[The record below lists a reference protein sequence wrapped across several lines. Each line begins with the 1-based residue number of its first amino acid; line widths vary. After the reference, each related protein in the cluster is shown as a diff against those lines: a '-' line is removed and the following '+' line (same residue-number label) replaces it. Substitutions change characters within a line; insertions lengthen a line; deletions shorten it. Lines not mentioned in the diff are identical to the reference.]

1 MGVDPATSP
10 GYPVEVKWRDRPV
23 RAWVPAPLR
32 DRPIHLSVAAVRAAE
47 RACSALR
54 LADARLPDAWEP
66 LARVL
71 LRIEGLASSEIE
83 GLNQSVESV
92 MIATHTGAGGVAGWV
107 ADNLAVIDTALGAAH
122 QSLTV
127 ERLHAWHRQ
136 LMRHGKLPEPMIGA
150 FRPALGWVGGSTPM
164 EAAYVP
170 PPPSEIP
177 RLIDDLISFDNDLRS
192 DLDPVSHA
200 AVVHAQ
206 FEAIHPYGDGNG
218 RLGRVLISRILRRRG
233 LAGRSTVPISMA
245 IAHDPGGYLTGLRLF
260 QQGRLDPWIKWFA
273 GIVGHAAV
281 TTNEI
286 IDQVATRLA
295 RWEEA
300 ISDLRSD
307 HSARRLLPLLAGHPV
322 THAGEV
328 AEMLGVSERTA
339 RTTLQTLAEHG
350 VLSPIDVPSTTPGRR
365 RNWFAARQLLNLW
378 QD

>member
-1 MGVDPATSP
+1 ME
-10 GYPVEVKWRDRPV
+10 VEWRGRPV
-23 RAWVPAPLR
+23 RAWIPAPLR

-47 RACSALR
+47 RACAALR

-66 LARVL
+66 LARVM
-71 LRIEGLASSEIE
+71 LRNEGMSSSEIE
-83 GLNQSVESV
+83 GLNESVESV
-92 MIATHTGAGGVAGWV
+92 LIAAHTGAGGVAGWV
-107 ADNLAVIDTALGAAH
+107 ADNLVVIDRALRTAH

-177 RLIDDLISFDNDLRS
+177 RLIDDLIAVGNDLRS

-233 LAGRSTVPISMA
+233 IATRSTVPVSMA
-245 IAHDPGGYLTGLRLF
+245 IARDPGGYLAGLRLF
-260 QQGRLDPWIKWFA
+260 QQGRFDPWITWFA
-273 GIVGHAAV
+273 EIVGQAAV
-281 TTNEI
+281 TTNQI
-286 IDQVATRLA
+286 IDHVTDRLA
-295 RWEEA
+295 RWDETTA
-300 ISDLRSD
+300 DLRSD
-307 HSARRLLPLLAGHPV
+307 HSARRLLPLLPGHPV
-322 THAGEV
+322 THAGAV
-328 AEMLGVSERTA
+328 AGILGVSERTA
-339 RTTLQTLAEHG
+339 RTALRALAERR
-350 VLSPIDVPSTTPGRR
+350 VLSPIDVPSATPGRKR
-365 RNWFAARQLLNLW
+365 HWFAARQLLNLW